1 MELIAGD
8 WRGCSGRKIK
18 VAMEDVWSNVR
29 KVIEGSK
36 AAANCEPKGEL
47 RD

>member
-8 WRGCSGRKIK
+8 WRGCSGREIK
-18 VAMEDVWSNVR
+18 VAMEDVWSSVR

-36 AAANCEPKGEL
+36 AAANCKPNGEL
-47 RD
+47 WD